1 MCISTTLSERIFQT
15 SVHLIDR
22 NQNALCASVMNIA
35 YICLVQQQSLHH
47 LPVPITTCLHQCCLQ
62 LATYKWLH
70 HWNAST
76 WNTFRDTRQRREL
89 WNKVFQPGNPVV
101 HVLQSQ
107 TWHRYYT
114 KQKGISCPV
123 TNHVVTVEGEQ
134 PTLDHMLVIISW
146 RDKCLHTPAA
156 QYLVN
161 VHSSQATCQY
171 ILDLIMRPLLCTFTV
186 KLKFSRT
193 MPIRKP
199 PYSIWFKPNRNCKMA
214 WYKG

>member
-35 YICLVQQQSLHH
+35 YICLVQQQSLYH

-70 HWNAST
+70 HWNASI

-89 WNKVFQPGNPVV
+89 WNKVFQPGNPLV

-107 TWHRYYT
+107 TWHHYYT
-114 KQKGISCPV
+114 KQKGISCPC
-123 TNHVVTVEGEQ
+123 HQ
-134 PTLDHMLVIISW
+134 SCCDSW
-146 RDKCLHTPAA
+146 RGTTNSRSH
-156 QYLVN
+156 VSN
-161 VHSSQATCQY
+161 H
-171 ILDLIMRPLLCTFTV
+171 IMEGQVPSYP
-186 KLKFSRT
+186 SRT
-193 MPIRKP
+193 IFGKCP
-199 PYSIWFKPNRNCKMA
+199 F
-214 WYKG
+214 

>member
-1 MCISTTLSERIFQT
+1 
-15 SVHLIDR
+15 
-22 NQNALCASVMNIA
+22 
-35 YICLVQQQSLHH
+35 
-47 LPVPITTCLHQCCLQ
+47 VPITTCLHQCCLQ

-70 HWNAST
+70 HWNASI
-76 WNTFRDTRQRREL
+76 WNTFRDIRQRREL
-89 WNKVFQPGNPVV
+89 WNRVFQPGNPLV

-107 TWHRYYT
+107 TWHCYYT

-146 RDKCLHTPAA
+146 RDKCLHTPAT

-186 KLKFSRT
+186 KLKFSRGPSGSLHT
-193 MPIRKP
+193 QFDSNWIEIARWPDTKVNEVSQATNKRRFCSKLH
-199 PYSIWFKPNRNCKMA
+199 NQEKMSRT
-214 WYKG
+214 KTV